1 MAMILSSFTSS
12 YLTQVM
18 TIRLILKFL
27 FVLGKSLPLFEKK
40 VNDRLSLIKDSLEE

>member
-18 TIRLILKFL
+18 TIRLILKF
-27 FVLGKSLPLFEKK
+27 FICFREIIAIVRKK
-40 VNDRLSLIKDSLEE
+40 G

>member
-18 TIRLILKFL
+18 TIRLIFKNFIC
-27 FVLGKSLPLFEKK
+27 FREIIAIVRKK
-40 VNDRLSLIKDSLEE
+40 G